1 MYDTFSRD
9 REDREGTDLNHNLIT
24 DTKLNNEY
32 QFETDTFHHYD
43 NNKEIKTRDQLE
55 VDSNVLTNA
64 GMIQEINNNEDEDK
78 FTMSRMER
86 FLKKLD
92 KQLEES
98 LR

>member
-1 MYDTFSRD
+1 
-9 REDREGTDLNHNLIT
+9 
-24 DTKLNNEY
+24 
-32 QFETDTFHHYD
+32 
-43 NNKEIKTRDQLE
+43 
-55 VDSNVLTNA
+55 VNA
-64 GMIQEINNNEDEDK
+64 EEFIHEMGKNEDEDK

>member
-1 MYDTFSRD
+1 MKVNKTNKSM
-9 REDREGTDLNHNLIT
+9 DL
-24 DTKLNNEY
+24 
-32 QFETDTFHHYD
+32 
-43 NNKEIKTRDQLE
+43 
-55 VDSNVLTNA
+55 
-64 GMIQEINNNEDEDK
+64 EINNNEEENDK

>member
-1 MYDTFSRD
+1 LKVNKTNKSM
-9 REDREGTDLNHNLIT
+9 DL
-24 DTKLNNEY
+24 
-32 QFETDTFHHYD
+32 
-43 NNKEIKTRDQLE
+43 
-55 VDSNVLTNA
+55 
-64 GMIQEINNNEDEDK
+64 EINNNEEENDK

>member
-1 MYDTFSRD
+1 MKVNKTNK
-9 REDREGTDLNHNLIT
+9 GMDL
-24 DTKLNNEY
+24 
-32 QFETDTFHHYD
+32 
-43 NNKEIKTRDQLE
+43 
-55 VDSNVLTNA
+55 
-64 GMIQEINNNEDEDK
+64 EINNNEEENDK